1 MLSIV
6 EDDEVDDSGG
16 LVPYA
21 PDFTPATLG
30 RKIGAANVL
39 TWLLTHAKGRAKA
52 DLANVIARDCLAH
65 IAEPKDRRDMASH
78 VVQALQNYHLV
89 EVDDA
94 EVVSLTTD
102 GRAILG
108 APAAQRD
115 EAFARHILTVCNGYR
130 LVEEIQRLTL
140 GGQRATLEAL
150 TEVLDRASTSKSI
163 SSMKAWLER
172 AGVLRAGRSYQ
183 VDDAR
188 LDEVLG
194 NGATRLLGLDERQLE
209 FILAARVLS
218 AQHGTPVLEAADV
231 KALAESR
238 RPGVRLPSKALGAFA
253 RSLVEQGFFSEEAK
267 VRTKGGTRVA
277 LRFSARGLEL
287 TDDQLRGLVGQAS
300 GGLPIGKLLPVADV
314 VAALAAGTI
323 NERGHAGEM
332 LAVHACLLLG
342 LRVVSWRS
350 RAPAEIDLIA
360 ERTMGLS
367 YQRWHV
373 QVKNTDNDLDVD
385 RVDREIGVAAGTGA
399 THILFVVPRAGVSQ
413 TAQAELD
420 AKTRLTHLQPY
431 VLSAA
436 AFDAPVQVGRL
447 LRELRGQEARQTR
460 IKRMEAER
468 RERAG

>member
-1 MLSIV
+1 MEFVTLVCFVLVAVLGVRQIMSGKRSVRVPPARQRELLAKYATPYQHMSLPEKAIFEEKV
-6 EDDEVDDSGG
+6 EHFVNGK
-16 LVPYA
+16 L
-21 PDFTPATLG
+21 
-30 RKIGAANVL
+30 
-39 TWLLTHAKGRAKA
+39 W
-52 DLANVIARDCLAH
+52 
-65 IAEPKDRRDMASH
+65 
-78 VVQALQNYHLV
+78 
-89 EVDDA
+89 
-94 EVVSLTTD
+94 
-102 GRAILG
+102 LG
-108 APAAQRD
+108 AGTFALYVAHLFYLRD
-115 EAFARHILTVCNGYR
+115 KLH
-130 LVEEIQRLTL
+130 
-140 GGQRATLEAL
+140 
-150 TEVLDRASTSKSI
+150 
-163 SSMKAWLER
+163 
-172 AGVLRAGRSYQ
+172 
-183 VDDAR
+183 
-188 LDEVLG
+188 
-194 NGATRLLGLDERQLE
+194 GAY
-209 FILAARVLS
+209 
-218 AQHGTPVLEAADV
+218 GT
-231 KALAESR
+231 
-238 RPGVRLPSKALGAFA
+238 
-253 RSLVEQGFFSEEAK
+253 
-267 VRTKGGTRVA
+267 T
-277 LRFSARGLEL
+277 
-287 TDDQLRGLVGQAS
+287 
-300 GGLPIGKLLPVADV
+300 
-314 VAALAAGTI
+314 
-323 NERGHAGEM
+323 GEM